1 MKKIIIVI
9 FLLSLSSNTYAS
21 RGELLLEFFSSIGKI
36 FETRTA
42 MVIGRTLPRWFL
54 KDNEEEDKF
63 GKSTYQDYALD
74 FDEYILK
81 KDLNYNKDLNKIT
94 NYDFNI
100 DPNYEQAKSISILK
114 NYINTYSEKVDFEK
128 DKFYLLCEYKNQ
140 LYSFIFFKEKNYVTM
155 NKSITPFYFI
165 ENKTMDS
172 EALIGVSSKSKNGS
186 DILTF
191 TSFKDEANK
200 SFENWYYFFLYK
212 NNLKFI
218 HVMGEKGDSKINKIE
233 TEFFDTDRC
242 DILQAYMMQ
251 MVEKMNEK
259 KLEK

>member
-9 FLLSLSSNTYAS
+9 FLLSLSSNSYAS

-54 KDNEEEDKF
+54 KNDTEVNKF
-63 GKSTYQDYALD
+63 ERNTYKDYVLD

-81 KDLNYNKDLNKIT
+81 KDLNYNEDLNKIT

-114 NYINTYSEKVDFEK
+114 KYINTYSEKIDFEK
-128 DKFYLLCEYKNQ
+128 DNFFLFCEYKNQ
-140 LYSFIFFKEKNYVTM
+140 LYSFLFFKEQNYVTM
-155 NKSITPFYFI
+155 NKSITPFYYLEDQTI
-165 ENKTMDS
+165 DS

-212 NNLKFI
+212 NDLKFI
-218 HVMGEKGDSKINKIE
+218 HVIGEKGDSKINKIE
-233 TEFFDTDRC
+233 IEFFDTDRC
-242 DILQAYMMQ
+242 DVLQSYTLQ
-251 MVEKMNEK
+251 MVEKMNEESK
-259 KLEK
+259 